1 VRTLYQISLRQL
13 TGWQRLVIIGLLAI
27 IPILL
32 GLIVS
37 LGDDGSATSETD
49 DALIALLF
57 GAAVLP
63 IIALT
68 VSTAALGNDLEDR
81 TLSNLT
87 LSPVPRW
94 QIILPKLA
102 ASVTIAALPILS
114 SAIIAIS
121 LAYDGDGQ
129 VVLAVVF
136 GMALAILAYSA
147 VFLWLGLSTG
157 RALGY
162 GLMYIFLWEF
172 LFTGFVSGIRFLSIR
187 AYMLGLIKGVDENRF
202 ADSSSPIISF
212 PVSIIV
218 MLAVIGIFTALTIRR
233 LRTMDVP

>member
-1 VRTLYQISLRQL
+1 MSTLYLISLRQL
-13 TGWQRLVIIGLLAI
+13 TGRPRMVIIGLISAVPILMGLAVRLVDDG
-27 IPILL
+27 PNATELDNTLL
-32 GLIVS
+32 GL
-37 LGDDGSATSETD
+37 
-49 DALIALLF
+49 LF
-57 GAAVLP
+57 GVAVLP

-87 LSPVPRW
+87 LTPSPRW

-102 ASVTIAALPILS
+102 AAVTVGAPPILI
-114 SAIIAIS
+114 SAVAATF
-121 LAYDGDGQ
+121 LAYDGEAQ
-129 VVLAVVF
+129 TIVAVAV
-136 GMALAILAYSA
+136 GIALALLAYSA

-162 GLMYIFLWEF
+162 GLMYVFLWEF
-172 LFTGFVSGIRFLSIR
+172 LFTGFVSGVRFLSIR
-187 AYMLGLIKGVDENRF
+187 AYMIGIIRGIDDNRF
-202 ADSSSPIISF
+202 TEDANQVISF

-218 MLAVIGIFTALTIRR
+218 TAAVIVIFTLLTVRR

>member
-1 VRTLYQISLRQL
+1 MNTLYLISLRQL
-13 TGWQRLVIIGLLAI
+13 TGRPRLIIIGLLALV
-27 IPILL
+27 PVLL
-32 GLIVS
+32 GVAVS
-37 LGDDGSATSETD
+37 FSDDGPDSSD
-49 DALIALLF
+49 LDNALLALLY

-102 ASVTIAALPILS
+102 AAVTIAAPPVLV
-114 SAIIAIS
+114 SAVIATS
-121 LAYDGDGQ
+121 LAYDGESQ
-129 VVLAVVF
+129 TIVAVVI

-147 VFLWLGLSTG
+147 LFLWLGLSTG

-172 LFTGFVSGIRFLSIR
+172 LFTGFVSGVRFLSIR
-187 AYMLGLIKGVDENRF
+187 AYMIGIIRGVDDNRF
-202 ADSSSPIISF
+202 TEDANQVISL
-212 PVSIIV
+212 PVSLIV
-218 MLAVIGIFTALTIRR
+218 MLAVIVIFTALTVRR